1 MLFQKKAKIALVIFS
16 IIFVSICASI
26 AHAQESLNLRIHP
39 YLPATELIEMFS
51 PLAEYLSESTGYQI
65 NITISKDYKNHIE
78 RVGKDKTDLA
88 YMGPASYVKMV
99 DIYGKKPLLARLEI
113 NGDPTFQG
121 VIIVNKKSTFQ
132 SMSDLAGKRFAFGD
146 PNSTMSHL
154 VPRYMLW
161 KAGVDVRDLADY
173 AFLKNHENVALGV
186 LVGDFDAGA
195 VKEAV
200 FYKYRD
206 RGLKKLKKTPSISEH
221 VFVTRKTL
229 SPKIINK
236 LNTALQELRNTEGG
250 HEIMSSIKP
259 DLSGMAKAKDS
270 DYNNLRIILRQ
281 LEKMGVQ

>member
-1 MLFQKKAKIALVIFS
+1 
-16 IIFVSICASI
+16 
-26 AHAQESLNLRIHP
+26 
-39 YLPATELIEMFS
+39 
-51 PLAEYLSESTGYQI
+51 
-65 NITISKDYKNHIE
+65 
-78 RVGKDKTDLA
+78 
-88 YMGPASYVKMV
+88 
-99 DIYGKKPLLARLEI
+99 
-113 NGDPTFQG
+113 
-121 VIIVNKKSTFQ
+121 
-132 SMSDLAGKRFAFGD
+132 
-146 PNSTMSHL
+146 
-154 VPRYMLW
+154 MLW

-206 RGLKKLKKTPSISEH
+206 RGLKKLSKTPSISEH
-221 VFVTRKTL
+221 VFVARKTL

-236 LNTALQELRNTEGG
+236 LNTALQGLRNTEGG

-270 DYNNLRIILRQ
+270 DYNNLRTILRQ

>member
-1 MLFQKKAKIALVIFS
+1 
-16 IIFVSICASI
+16 
-26 AHAQESLNLRIHP
+26 
-39 YLPATELIEMFS
+39 
-51 PLAEYLSESTGYQI
+51 
-65 NITISKDYKNHIE
+65 
-78 RVGKDKTDLA
+78 
-88 YMGPASYVKMV
+88 MGPASYVKMV

-121 VIIVNKKSTFQ
+121 VIIINKKTTFQ

-206 RGLKKLKKTPSISEH
+206 RGLKKLSKTPSISEH
-221 VFVTRKTL
+221 VFVARKTL

-236 LNTALQELRNTEGG
+236 LNTALQGLRNTEGG

-270 DYNNLRIILRQ
+270 DYNNLRTILRQ
-281 LEKMGVQ
+281 STADYSLSL